1 MSTVPVSRK
10 EQLNFV
16 KKHVLY
22 FGILLIA
29 FLFLMFTFKV
39 ILVSYNHEWKYS
51 ANYEKY
57 ADAFNAVK
65 DYLVRE
71 FPNGPEKWLSVSISA
86 GNGIAIFDPDTG
98 EYLHIPSEVVWPLET
113 IYNDGFP
120 DKDSCFDA
128 IRLYEERVSFCI
140 SNGQYA
146 LVYSPNEKPT
156 WVNSPSENVAVRVK
170 AIQDGWYHV
179 TKDE

>member
-71 FPNGPEKWLSVSISA
+71 FPNGPEK
-86 GNGIAIFDPDTG
+86 
-98 EYLHIPSEVVWPLET
+98 
-113 IYNDGFP
+113 
-120 DKDSCFDA
+120 
-128 IRLYEERVSFCI
+128 
-140 SNGQYA
+140 
-146 LVYSPNEKPT
+146 
-156 WVNSPSENVAVRVK
+156 
-170 AIQDGWYHV
+170 
-179 TKDE
+179 